1 MILGLDIVLSN
12 RGRRMSDGYG
22 LGLAT
27 VRRLCAASGF
37 ETSITSVHRP
47 TDDDGWGLF
56 TVSIFIPK
64 DKYSA

>member
-1 MILGLDIVLSN
+1 
-12 RGRRMSDGYG
+12 MSDGYG

-27 VRRLCAASGF
+27 VRRLCVASGF